1 MNKIFGILL
10 LFFTVFTA
18 VATDKTAEY
27 VVVAEGYGT
36 SRIDALKNAFKEAVY
51 LAVGS
56 YIMSDTKIKNDD
68 ISEKIY
74 VNADA
79 VITKHTVLEY
89 TKNSDGTH
97 YIKVRAAVVKN
108 ELANRIKKYA
118 TKKVSQTG
126 VISNSNKQDA
136 HEQALEALQTLIK
149 DLPVNIMKIQPI
161 GEPELNT
168 EQTAQPGMICL
179 KQKVQISIDYHAYRK
194 FAKQLEN
201 LLSTVAIKKT
211 RGIYSEQVSERLND
225 KKDFNF
231 VIFYRINH
239 SKSVLN
245 SYKDLS
251 YVAFEIPNPF
261 MEKLLKRYL
270 PWSFLLILKDSSG
283 QVVYARH
290 FFYIEDDPL
299 FKSCTGQIV
308 QTIYFGPLG
317 SLHCANLFP
326 YLLGSVD
333 GHVRIIKG
341 DFASDF
347 CFEMPKAAYQ
357 EARKIE
363 IIPVSGAKS
372 LFLKDIQSDLNT
384 TDLIAADYLPAI
396 NYQSSID
403 YQTVAA
409 FMGHFP
415 AQKKLQW
422 NNGGLNSR
430 IGCFNSNRYFTA
442 VVRDDTIPGLP
453 KGSVIKKINGIP
465 FETSWGWDK
474 RILEIGKLPPGTE
487 VELELNNGKKLKT
500 ELVPLDETR
509 WQHKIPLHFSK
520 WWGDYSRSLYHWT
533 VKMEQRTSLPLD
545 ILEKLDEM

>member
-1 MNKIFGILL
+1 MNKFLGALL
-10 LFFTVFTA
+10 LSFTVFTA
-18 VATDKTAEY
+18 VATDKAAEY

-36 SRIDALKNAFKEAVY
+36 SRTDALKNAFKEAVY

-56 YIMSDTKIKNDD
+56 YIISDTKIKNDD

-126 VISNSNKQDA
+126 VISNSNKQDT
-136 HEQALEALQTLIK
+136 HEQALEALQILIK
-149 DLPVNIMKIQPI
+149 DLPANIMKIQSI

-168 EQTAQPGMICL
+168 ERTAQPGMICL

-211 RGIYSEQVSERLND
+211 KGIYSERICKFLNNG
-225 KKDFNF
+225 DFNF
-231 VIFYRINH
+231 VIFYRTNH

-251 YVAFEIPNPF
+251 YVALKIPAPF
-261 MEKLLKRYL
+261 LSRLSGKNNAL
-270 PWSFLLILKDSSG
+270 WSFLLLLKNSSG

-290 FFYIEDDPL
+290 FFYIEDYAL
-299 FKSCTGQIV
+299 FNICTGGV
-308 QTIYFGPLG
+308 AGVIYHCKPLERLQRA
-317 SLHCANLFP
+317 SLFP
-326 YLLGSVD
+326 YLLG
-333 GHVRIIKG
+333 RITSFPEMRKG
-341 DFASDF
+341 DFSFDF

-363 IIPVSGAKS
+363 IIPVNGAKS
-372 LFLKDIQSDLNT
+372 LFLRDIQSNSSMP
-384 TDLIAADYLPAI
+384 DLINAAYLPAI
-396 NYQSSID
+396 NYQKNKA
-403 YQTVAA
+403 YQTGAA
-409 FMGHFP
+409 FMGYFP
-415 AQKKLQW
+415 AQRTLQW
-422 NNGGLNSR
+422 NNGGVNCR
-430 IGCFNSNRYFTA
+430 IGKWTNGYFSA
-442 VVRDDTIPGLP
+442 IVHDDTIPGLP
-453 KGSVIKKINGIP
+453 KGSIVKKINGIP
-465 FETSWGWDK
+465 FLLSWGMDEQ
-474 RILEIGKLPPGTE
+474 IFEIGKLAPGTE
-487 VELELNNGKKLKT
+487 IELELDNGKKIKT

-509 WQHKIPLHFSK
+509 WQHKIPLHFDRF
-520 WWGDYSRSLYHWT
+520 WGRYEDSINSWNVIY
-533 VKMEQRTSLPLD
+533 EQRNSLPLG

>member
-1 MNKIFGILL
+1 MTKIFGLL
-10 LFFTVFTA
+10 LLIFSISAFA
-18 VATDKTAEY
+18 ATDKVAEFI
-27 VVVAEGYGT
+27 VVAEGYGQT
-36 SRIDALKNAFKEAVY
+36 RDDALKSAFKDAVY

-56 YIMSDTKIKNDD
+56 YILSDTRIKNDD

-79 VITKHTVLEY
+79 VITRHTVLEH
-89 TKNSDGTH
+89 TKSSDGTH

-108 ELANRIKKYA
+108 ELAHRIKKYA
-118 TKKVSQTG
+118 TRTVSQTG
-126 VISNSNKQDA
+126 VISNTNKQEA
-136 HEQALEALQTLIK
+136 HEQALEALQMLTK
-149 DLPVNIMKIQPI
+149 DLPVSILNVQAI
-161 GEPELNT
+161 GEPEVNT
-168 EQTAQPGMICL
+168 EQTAQAGMICL
-179 KQKVQISIDYHAYRK
+179 KQKIRISIDYRAYRK

-201 LLSTVAIKKT
+201 LLATVATQKE
-211 RGIYSEQVSERLND
+211 RGIYSKQVAKHLGKGSS
-225 KKDFNF
+225 NF
-231 VIFYRINH
+231 VIFYRTNP
-239 SKSVLN
+239 SKIKID
-245 SYKDLS
+245 SYSDLS
-251 YVAFEIPNPF
+251 YTAFKIPKPF
-261 MEKLLKRYL
+261 IEKLFKRYH
-270 PWSFLLILKDSSG
+270 PWSFLLILKDSSD
-283 QVVYARH
+283 QNVYARN
-290 FFYIEDDPL
+290 FFYIDDYVL
-299 FKSCTGQIV
+299 FGRCTGGVAGKIWFCQ
-308 QTIYFGPLG
+308 PLEELG
-317 SLHCANLFP
+317 CANLFP
-326 YLLGSVD
+326 CLLGN
-333 GHVRIIKG
+333 IT
-341 DFASDF
+341 DFVGLKAENFTHDF
-347 CFEMPKAAYQ
+347 EFEMPKIAYQ
-357 EARKIE
+357 KARKIE

-520 WWGDYSRSLYHWT
+520 WWGDYSRSLYHGT

>member
-10 LFFTVFTA
+10 LIFTVFTA
-18 VATDKTAEY
+18 VATDKAAEY

-36 SRIDALKNAFKEAVY
+36 SRNDALKNAFKEAVY

-118 TKKVSQTG
+118 TEKISQTG

-136 HEQALEALQTLIK
+136 HEQALEALQMLTRE
-149 DLPVNIMKIQPI
+149 LPVNIMKIQSI

-168 EQTAQPGMICL
+168 ERTSQSDMICL
-179 KQKVQISIDYHAYRK
+179 KQKVRISIDYRAYRK

-201 LLSTVAIKKT
+201 LLATVATKRE
-211 RGIYSEQVSERLND
+211 RGIYSEQVSKRLNN

-251 YVAFEIPNPF
+251 YVALKIPTPF
-261 MEKLLKRYL
+261 LKNLLKRYV

-283 QVVYARH
+283 KNVYARSI
-290 FFYIEDDPL
+290 FYINDYPL
-299 FKSCTGQIV
+299 FNTCTAQIV
-308 QTIYFGPLG
+308 QAIYFSPLNE
-317 SLHCANLFP
+317 LHCANLFP
-326 YLLGSVD
+326 CLLERVTD
-333 GHVRIIKG
+333 FVKIIKG
-341 DFASDF
+341 DFVHDF
-347 CFEMPKAAYQ
+347 YFEMPKAAYQ
-357 EARKIE
+357 QARKIE
-363 IIPVSGAKS
+363 IIPVNGAKS
-372 LFLKDIQSDLNT
+372 LFLRDIQSNSSMP
-384 TDLIAADYLPAI
+384 DLINAAYLPAI
-396 NYQSSID
+396 NYQKNKA
-403 YQTVAA
+403 YQTGAA
-409 FMGHFP
+409 FMGYFP
-415 AQKKLQW
+415 AQRTLQW
-422 NNGGLNSR
+422 NNGGVNCR
-430 IGCFNSNRYFTA
+430 IGKWTNGYFSA
-442 VVRDDTIPGLP
+442 IVHDDTIPGLP
-453 KGSVIKKINGIP
+453 KGSIVKKINGIP
-465 FETSWGWDK
+465 FLLSWGMDEQ
-474 RILEIGKLPPGTE
+474 IFEIGKLAPGTE
-487 VELELNNGKKLKT
+487 IELELDNGKKIKT

-509 WQHKIPLHFSK
+509 WQHKIPLHFDRF
-520 WWGDYSRSLYHWT
+520 WGHYENSINSWGVIY
-533 VKMEQRTSLPLD
+533 EQRNSLPLD